1 MGKVVLT
8 EQQFG
13 ELNLCSHRFS
23 HRLELFFELSLEE
36 ELFLQPHLH
45 GCHKRAPTTGGSTEI
60 GLQQALKGE
69 QRFFVVDDRIE
80 VSQGQTLAF
89 QAVTHRMLRET

>member
-1 MGKVVLT
+1 MVLT
-8 EQQFG
+8 EQQLR
-13 ELNLCSHRFS
+13 ELNLCSHRFG
-23 HRLELFFELSLEE
+23 HGLQLFFELSLEE

-69 QRFFVVDDRIE
+69 QRLFVVDDGIE
-80 VSQGQTLAF
+80 VSQGQPLAF
-89 QAVTHRMLRET
+89 QAVAHRMLREA